1 MVARAL
7 VQRGNGQDRLL
18 VLTTVLV
25 LLLLCS
31 SVGQTVVH
39 HRLHGQSVVIVVHLI
54 LAIAEQWGRG
64 CTPLQVLAQISSA
77 LALAE
82 SVDGLVVL
90 VGPDGLVIE
99 QLPPHGSVHVQ
110 LLYDHALPLVEAV
123 LVHVLALGAQVVG
136 AEDARA
142 VAQVVQ
148 VDEAK
153 VTGVHI
159 QARLVRDATLQL
171 DKGLA
176 TGEGVH
182 EVLVQRLLQ
191 VVVLLVVVRDDG
203 QGVLHLQLLLL
214 REEVLHVGEHL
225 QERNVAH
232 RGGRRGST
240 ACGQTVGGTAQIQ
253 VRAVVRVGVDQQV
266 VHLCQGPCVGVT
278 ARRH

>member
-1 MVARAL
+1 MVASAL

-25 LLLLCS
+25 LLLLS
-31 SVGQTVVH
+31 SVGQTAV
-39 HRLHGQSVVIVVHLI
+39 HRLHGQSVVVIVHLI

-64 CTPLQVLAQISSA
+64 CTPVQVLAQIPSA
-77 LALAE
+77 LALTE

-99 QLPPHGSVHVQ
+99 QLLPHGSVHIE
-110 LLYDHALPLVEAV
+110 LLYDETLPQVEAV

-182 EVLVQRLLQ
+182 EVLVQGLLHI
-191 VVVLLVVVRDDG
+191 VVLLVVVVVRDDG
-203 QGVLHLQLLLL
+203 QGVVHLLLLLLL

-225 QERNVAH
+225 QERNVTH
-232 RGGRRGST
+232 RGGR
-240 ACGQTVGGTAQIQ
+240 
-253 VRAVVRVGVDQQV
+253 
-266 VHLCQGPCVGVT
+266 
-278 ARRH
+278 